1 MYEEKNSMKAL
12 RTEATK
18 AISRR
23 TILSGFAATA
33 GAALLAACSGSDTPT
48 TTSAPAA
55 GTTPTAGGATS
66 PTTAAGAV
74 TGSATRPA
82 TTGSVTAASVT
93 TGSATTAPAT
103 TGSVTA
109 GSATATRSA
118 TTGSP
123 ASGSPA
129 SGSAVAG
136 TTSAGAAVV
145 ASAVKLTGTVRL
157 ASKDFTEEFIV
168 GNMYRLLLEAAGAKV
183 DYKQSLGGT
192 PVCQAAME
200 KGDIDLYPE
209 YTGTGLATV
218 LKQNTVGLDGMTIYS
233 QVAQM
238 YKAKYNFVWLDAAPM
253 NDTQA
258 LAMTAAGS
266 QKFGVTT
273 ISQMVAKA
281 DQITMIGPTEFQD
294 REDGIPGLQ
303 KVYGNFKLKKY
314 LPVDPGLKYQ
324 GLLSGMADVSV
335 AFGTDGDI
343 SVNKL
348 VVLKDDKNLFPVS
361 QITPVVTQKALD
373 ANPGIRT
380 VLNAV
385 APLLTDDVMSNLN
398 YQVDGMK
405 QEPAAVAKNFLTQK
419 GLLK

>member
-1 MYEEKNSMKAL
+1 MKAL

-33 GAALLAACSGSDTPT
+33 GAALLAACGGGATAPT
-48 TTSAPAA
+48 ATSAA
-55 GTTPTAGGATS
+55 GTTPGASGATS
-66 PTTAAGAV
+66 PTTASGAVGSAV
-74 TGSATRPA
+74 TGSATRPV
-82 TTGSVTAASVT
+82 TTGSVTAGSVT
-93 TGSATTAPAT
+93 A
-103 TGSVTA
+103 GSVTA
-109 GSATATRSA
+109 GSATAAATRPA

-123 ASGSPA
+123 ASGSA
-129 SGSAVAG
+129 AAG
-136 TTSAGAAVV
+136 TTSTGAAAA
-145 ASAVKLTGTVRL
+145 ASAVKLTGTIRL

-168 GNMYRLLLEAAGAKV
+168 GNMYRLMLEAAGAKV

-218 LKQNTVGLDGMTIYS
+218 LKQNTVGLDGMTIYA

-266 QKFGVTT
+266 QKFGITT

-294 REDGIPGLQ
+294 REDGIPGIM

-324 GLLSGMADVSV
+324 GLLAGMADVSV

-373 ANPGIRT
+373 ANPGIRA

-385 APLLTDDVMSNLN
+385 APLLTDDVMSALN

-405 QEPAAVAKNFLTQK
+405 QEPAAVAKTFLTQK

>member
-1 MYEEKNSMKAL
+1 MYKEKNVMM
-12 RTEATK
+12 TDNGTDNTK
-18 AISRR
+18 RLSRR
-23 TILSGFAATA
+23 AILSGFAATA
-33 GAALLAACSGSDTPT
+33 GAALLAACGG
-48 TTSAPAA
+48 TSAPTATSAGSA
-55 GTTPTAGGATS
+55 GTTPSAAAAQPTVAG
-66 PTTAAGAV
+66 AAGAASAV
-74 TGSATRPA
+74 TGSATRPV
-82 TTGSVTAASVT
+82 TTGSVT
-93 TGSATTAPAT
+93 TGSATV
-103 TGSVTA
+103 G
-109 GSATATRSA
+109 ATR

-123 ASGSPA
+123 V
-129 SGSAVAG
+129 SGSASAG
-136 TTSAGAAVV
+136 TTSTGGAA
-145 ASAVKLTGTVRL
+145 ALSAVKLTGTIRL

-192 PVCQAAME
+192 PVCQAAMV

-218 LKQNTVGLDGMTIYS
+218 LKQPTVGLDGKTIYT
-233 QVAQM
+233 QVAQG
-238 YKAKYNFVWLDAAPM
+238 YKTQFNFAWLDPAPM

-258 LAMTAAGS
+258 LAMTAMGS
-266 QKFGVTT
+266 QKFGITT

-281 DQITMIGPTEFQD
+281 DQLTMIGPTEFQD
-294 REDGIPGLQ
+294 REDGIPGIM
-303 KVYGNFKLKKY
+303 KVYGPFKLKKY

-324 GLLSGMADVSV
+324 GLLMGMADVSV

-361 QITPVVTQKALD
+361 QITPVITQKALD
-373 ANPGIRT
+373 ANAGISA
-380 VLNAV
+380 VLNTLS
-385 APLLTDDVMSNLN
+385 PLLTDDVMSTLN

-405 QEPAAVAKNFLTQK
+405 QEPAAVAKTFLTSK

>member
-1 MYEEKNSMKAL
+1 MGVRLFSMGDNGMYKEKNLMMTTGNDSTRRL
-12 RTEATK
+12 
-18 AISRR
+18 SRR
-23 TILSGFAATA
+23 AILSGFAATA
-33 GAALLAACSGSDTPT
+33 GAALLAACGDT
-48 TTSAPAA
+48 A
-55 GTTPTAGGATS
+55 S
-66 PTTAAGAV
+66 PTTAS
-74 TGSATRPA
+74 TGSTTGATPSVAAAAQPTVAAAASTATRPA
-82 TTGSVTAASVT
+82 VA
-93 TGSATTAPAT
+93 ATTSTTSSAT
-103 TGSVTA
+103 TGSP
-109 GSATATRSA
+109 

-123 ASGSPA
+123 ASGSA
-129 SGSAVAG
+129 AAG
-136 TTSAGAAVV
+136 TTNTGGAA
-145 ASAVKLTGTVRL
+145 ALSAVKLTGTIRL

-192 PVCQAAME
+192 PVCQAAMV

-218 LKQNTVGLDGMTIYS
+218 LKQNTVGLDGKAIYDKV
-233 QVAQM
+233 VAG
-238 YKAKYNFVWLDAAPM
+238 YKTQFNFAWLDPAPM

-258 LAMTAAGS
+258 LAMTAMGS

-294 REDGIPGLQ
+294 REDGIPGIM
-303 KVYGNFKLKKY
+303 KVYGPFKLKKY

-324 GLLSGMADVSV
+324 GLLMGMADVSV

-361 QITPVVTQKALD
+361 QITPVITQKALD
-373 ANPGIRT
+373 ANAGIKA
-380 VLNAV
+380 VLNTLS
-385 APLLTDDVMSNLN
+385 PLLTDEVMSTLN

-405 QEPAAVAKNFLTQK
+405 QEPAAVAKTFLTSK

>member
-1 MYEEKNSMKAL
+1 MKTL

-18 AISRR
+18 AFSRR

-33 GAALLAACSGSDTPT
+33 GAALLAACSGGTTPT
-48 TTSAPAA
+48 NTSAPAA

-66 PTTAAGAV
+66 PTTVTGAVGSAV

-93 TGSATTAPAT
+93 TGAATTSPAT

-109 GSATATRSA
+109 GSATATRAA

-123 ASGSPA
+123 ASGSAVAAPT
-129 SGSAVAG
+129 VAG
-136 TTSAGAAVV
+136 TTSAGAAVA

-209 YTGTGLATV
+209 YTGTGLFTV
-218 LKQNTVGLDGMTIYS
+218 LKQQTVGLDGPTIYS
-233 QVAQM
+233 QVSQM

-253 NDTQA
+253 NDNQA

-266 QKFGVTT
+266 QKFGITT

-324 GLLSGMADVSV
+324 GLLMGLADVSV

-405 QEPAAVAKNFLTQK
+405 QEPAAVAKTFLTQK